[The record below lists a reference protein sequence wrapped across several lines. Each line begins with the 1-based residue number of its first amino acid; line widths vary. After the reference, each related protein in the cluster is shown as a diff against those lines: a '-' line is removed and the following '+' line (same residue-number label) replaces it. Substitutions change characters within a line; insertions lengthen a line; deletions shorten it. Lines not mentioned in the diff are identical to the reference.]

1 MENLNITKSEYI
13 KILKNRGISIKRSAS
28 KHEILKLIN
37 NLTKKDLIYLLKLR
51 NIKINDDDNS
61 IKSIVNALSK
71 DAHTQKLITVHQQLH
86 KKKLIKRSKNQLII
100 LTN

>member
-1 MENLNITKSEYI
+1 MKNLNITKPEYT
-13 KILKNRGISIKRSAS
+13 KISKDRGISIKRSAS

-37 NLTKKDLIYLLKLR
+37 NLTKKDLSYLLNLR

-71 DAHTQKLITVHQQLH
+71 DAHQKKLVTVHQQLH
-86 KKKLIKRSKNQLII
+86 KKMLTKRLLVMSVN
-100 LTN
+100 